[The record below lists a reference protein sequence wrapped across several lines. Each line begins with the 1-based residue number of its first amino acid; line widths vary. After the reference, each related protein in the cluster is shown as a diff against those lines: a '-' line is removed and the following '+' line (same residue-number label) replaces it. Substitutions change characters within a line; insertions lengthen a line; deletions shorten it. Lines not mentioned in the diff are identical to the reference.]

1 MNLAIEYL
9 IRSGAARSLFDTPC
23 SLYIVGRYEADKIA
37 ITIDKGYTV
46 RHWMLDLCSGEQALP
61 PMTEFR
67 VTDVFQSEAVVK
79 PNYCLLQYQEDP
91 IPSCKNTYRE
101 PMPGDEY
108 CFYSDRFPLSGK
120 HDTAK
125 NCWLW
130 RSFRGI
136 YLSGLGLP
144 TQTLSPFR
152 SSKSS
157 EEIVEEQQIFTAE
170 CYPKFWKY
178 WQMWLK
184 HMLPPSKVPGEL
196 VFSDS
201 YSLDNA
207 VGEEE

>member
-46 RHWMLDLCSGEQALP
+46 RHWMLDLCSEEQALP
-61 PMTEFR
+61 PMSEFR
-67 VTDVFQSEAVVK
+67 VSDVFGSEAVVK

-91 IPSCKNTYRE
+91 IPSDKNTCRE
-101 PMPGDEY
+101 PMSGDEY
-108 CFYSDRFPLSGK
+108 FLYIDRFPLSSK
-120 HDTAK
+120 HDVAK

-130 RSFRGI
+130 RSFRRI
-136 YLSGLGLP
+136 YLSEFGLP
-144 TQTLSPFR
+144 IQTYSPFR

-157 EEIVEEQQIFTAE
+157 EEIVEEQQAFTVAN
-170 CYPKFWKY
+170 YPKFWKY
-178 WQMWLK
+178 WLMWTK
-184 HMLPPSKVPGEL
+184 HMLPQSKAPGEL

-201 YSLDNA
+201 YSHEDR
-207 VGEEE
+207 EEE